1 MKRKVGLVE
10 LDISAGHNLLCN
22 EIIDFVSLLAIGV
35 TKKDTRMSPGGKFV
49 FVVFRSGDKTKR
61 TKGSKMRI
69 GRRLSM

>member
-35 TKKDTRMSPGGKFV
+35 TKKEQGCPREANLS
-49 FVVFRSGDKTKR
+49 
-61 TKGSKMRI
+61 
-69 GRRLSM
+69 RLCLGVEIKQREPKDLR